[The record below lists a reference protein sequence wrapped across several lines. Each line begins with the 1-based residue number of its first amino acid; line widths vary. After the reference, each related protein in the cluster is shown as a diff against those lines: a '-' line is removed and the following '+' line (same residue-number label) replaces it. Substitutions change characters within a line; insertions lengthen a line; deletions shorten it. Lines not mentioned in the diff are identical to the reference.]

1 MVRFKYPFCFAALLG
16 LVYWL
21 AQDQISIWVLI
32 IGELVCAIW
41 AYQLRDKDAESK
53 SDTKMGDRLG
63 SIFVVSAVIILFLGV
78 VHKELGLE
86 SIPFVNDTKHSVM
99 NIFDR
104 NTINR

>member
-53 SDTKMGDRLG
+53 SDTKMGDR
-63 SIFVVSAVIILFLGV
+63 IFVVTAVIILFLGV

-86 SIPFVNDTKHSVM
+86 SFQFVDNTKHSVM